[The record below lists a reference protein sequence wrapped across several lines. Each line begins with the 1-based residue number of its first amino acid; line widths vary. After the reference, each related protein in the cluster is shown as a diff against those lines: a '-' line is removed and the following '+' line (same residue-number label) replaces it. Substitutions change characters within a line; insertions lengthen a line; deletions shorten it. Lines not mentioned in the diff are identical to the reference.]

1 MGEMSL
7 NPSKPEPTDI
17 NDLFE
22 ANDKVKNARP
32 IIGRPPTEV
41 LQYIANTEG
50 PPKIVY
56 AMLGTRTNDRNM
68 PGRPHFNVAKDAESA
83 NAFLKK
89 IFDERTQMLVVPTEC
104 CKGKDEKDPCPYVPE
119 RCRYKELS
127 EKSPSMSR
135 IVPWWSEE
143 TGQETHYHAFDWITA
158 TVVTRQDIF
167 KWVPVKHKACLS
179 GKSVTNIKLAKST
192 QPSTIFMAKP
202 DYRYVDRKSLFY
214 GWSWRELSQEMEAY
228 ALESEDS

>member
-7 NPSKPEPTDI
+7 NPPKPEPTDI

-50 PPKIVY
+50 PPRIVY

-89 IFDERTQMLVVPTEC
+89 IFDERPEQTRKGVANAGQTLSLGALTEAWRRE
-104 CKGKDEKDPCPYVPE
+104 GYHEHLLRRYVWY
-119 RCRYKELS
+119 RMTKQA
-127 EKSPSMSR
+127 PS
-135 IVPWWSEE
+135 
-143 TGQETHYHAFDWITA
+143 
-158 TVVTRQDIF
+158 RQDEVDLFVSQLFDKPWETRHWIPTTD
-167 KWVPVKHKACLS
+167 KNDESDLRIHRAKKLNG
-179 GKSVTNIKLAKST
+179 GKT
-192 QPSTIFMAKP
+192 
-202 DYRYVDRKSLFY
+202 
-214 GWSWRELSQEMEAY
+214 
-228 ALESEDS
+228 